1 MVNRWEAMNVSQQRA
16 IISATVHTI
25 AVGAANP
32 RKRWDPDRFTF
43 DWIA

>member
-1 MVNRWEAMNVSQQRA
+1 MLTRWDAMNTSQQRA
-16 IISATVHTI
+16 IVAATIHRITV
-25 AVGAANP
+25 APANP